1 MKIEPNVW
9 YKFVN
14 TADKL
19 EFLNRAKMAGAISE
33 IREEY
38 LNAECLKIALDPLR
52 LNYRTTYNEKYMLE
66 CRVFTV
72 NRKVNDEENKVIRSE
87 NKMDIKTLINKK
99 LDKEMS
105 DLIANLNDSV
115 KNANKSF
122 VIGEKAS
129 ELADLIMAN
138 STTVIDFRS
147 FIPSEAIP
155 LRVKREIEYL
165 EKLARDKETEINNKY
180 DELEALLSITETY
193 EQKIKLLKKYH
204 IIEK

>member
-9 YKFVN
+9 YKFAN

-33 IREEY
+33 ICEEY
-38 LNAECLKIALDPLR
+38 LNAEYLRIMLDPLR
-52 LNYRTTYNEKYMLE
+52 LNYRTTYNQQYMLE
-66 CRVFTV
+66 CKVFTV

-99 LDKEMS
+99 RDKEMS
-105 DLIANLNDSV
+105 DLIANLNNSV
-115 KNANKSF
+115 KNANKKF
-122 VIGEKAS
+122 VIGEKAD

-138 STTVIDFRS
+138 STATIDFRS

-155 LRVKREIEYL
+155 LSVKREIEHL
-165 EKLARDKETEINNKY
+165 EKLARDEEAVINNKY

-193 EQKIKLLKKYH
+193 EQKIKLLKKYN
-204 IIEK
+204 IIGK

>member
-9 YKFVN
+9 YKFAN
-14 TADKL
+14 MADKL

-33 IREEY
+33 ICEEY
-38 LNAECLKIALDPLR
+38 LNAECLRIMLDPLR
-52 LNYRTTYNEKYMLE
+52 LNYRTTYNQQYMSE
-66 CRVFTV
+66 CKVFTV

-99 LDKEMS
+99 RDKEMS

-138 STTVIDFRS
+138 STTIIDFRS

-155 LRVKREIEYL
+155 LRVKREIECL
-165 EKLARDKETEINNKY
+165 EKLARDKETEINDKY